1 MFYIRMCPNLDIF
14 LYIILTYIYI
24 YPSYKQAQQ
33 TATYDTKTKTADKKI
48 VNSQTYIEFNYE

>member
-1 MFYIRMCPNLDIF
+1 MIYTRMCPNLDIF
-14 LYIILTYIYI
+14 LYTILTYI